1 MCGYGGD
8 DIFYQIER
16 KLEYG
21 EELLPEEIFKLSI
34 LPLMKTSE
42 NRQEMIEK
50 CIDLAKKI
58 PEDNKQLQVIAG
70 ILTATDK
77 FIDEN
82 YAQQI
87 REWIRITK
95 VGRIIEKELEENTQN
110 TINIFQ
116 LYQKGKNTEQ
126 IAHQLKL
133 SDRVVKNVI
142 AKIKN
147 IPN

>member
-70 ILTATDK
+70 ILTANDK

-87 REWIRITK
+87 REWIRMTK

-110 TINIFQ
+110 TISIFQ

-133 SDRVVKNVI
+133 PDRVVKNVI

>member
-1 MCGYGGD
+1 
-8 DIFYQIER
+8 
-16 KLEYG
+16 
-21 EELLPEEIFKLSI
+21 
-34 LPLMKTSE
+34 MKTSE

>member
-87 REWIRITK
+87 REWIRMTK

-110 TINIFQ
+110 TISIFQ

-133 SDRVVKNVI
+133 PDRVVKNVI

-147 IPN
+147 ITN

>member
-1 MCGYGGD
+1 M
-8 DIFYQIER
+8 
-16 KLEYG
+16 
-21 EELLPEEIFKLSI
+21 
-34 LPLMKTSE
+34 
-42 NRQEMIEK
+42 
-50 CIDLAKKI
+50 
-58 PEDNKQLQVIAG
+58 
-70 ILTATDK
+70 
-77 FIDEN
+77 
-82 YAQQI
+82 
-87 REWIRITK
+87 TK

-133 SDRVVKNVI
+133 PDRVVKNVI